1 VIEFKTE
8 SVYFIPVEEKFIIY
22 LPHKPLA
29 FIGNGAMVQFI
40 KNLQSGQKISDDYE
54 TMPLLQRIGF
64 FDADRRVLSPET
76 EIKPFKPTIGVLLLT
91 TACNLSCVYCYASAG
106 SGTGKTMPLATGKW
120 LIDRVYQNAKELG
133 KDQFSLCIHGGGEP
147 TVVPKRMR
155 ELVKYAHNKDIKCK
169 VSLTTNGYF
178 TATAAETLLD
188 GISEVSFSFD
198 GLAEIQN
205 RQRPTANG
213 NGSFAR
219 VFHTLKLIEQK
230 NIPYGIRMSVMD
242 DSVDALPENM
252 EFLCRNT
259 QCHTFQVEPV
269 FKSGRARLRDNS
281 FKDNARFTRSFIS
294 AMEIAFEHGR
304 HMYYSGVRPWLV
316 TNSFCLAPHEALII
330 NHDNELTTCYEVY
343 DRSHELG
350 ELFFYGALN
359 DKNEPEM
366 DFSKRDRLFEKIK
379 FRQAACVEKAC
390 FCFPHCAGDCPPKAF
405 LSQEN
410 SESGFSDRCEL
421 NRELT
426 KEMLSFYI
434 EKSGG
439 VWHGDKLAKG

>member
-1 VIEFKTE
+1 MSHSKTA
-8 SVYFIPVEEKFIIY
+8 STYFIPVDEKFIIY

-29 FIGNGAMVQFI
+29 FIGNQSMVQFI
-40 KNLQSGQKISDDYE
+40 KNFQAGKKKSDDHE
-54 TMPLLQRIGF
+54 TVQMLQQIGF
-64 FDADRRVLSPET
+64 FEADRRVLSPET
-76 EIKPFKPTIGVLLLT
+76 EIKPFKPTIGVILLT

-106 SGTGKTMPLATGKW
+106 FTKGKTMPLATGKW
-120 LIDRVYQNAKELG
+120 LIDHVYQNATEQG
-133 KDQFSLCIHGGGEP
+133 KDQFSLCLHGGGEP
-147 TVVPKRMR
+147 TVVPKRMA
-155 ELVKYAHNKDIKCK
+155 ELVAYAHEKDIKCK

-178 TATAAETLLD
+178 TTKAAETLLD
-188 GISEVSFSFD
+188 GVSEVSFSFD

-205 RQRPTANG
+205 RQRLTAKG
-213 NGSFAR
+213 KGSFKR
-219 VFHTLKLIEQK
+219 VFQTLKIIEQK

-259 QCHTFQVEPV
+259 QCRVFQVEPV

-281 FKDNARFTRSFIS
+281 FKDNATFIRAFMD
-294 AMEIAFEHGR
+294 AMEIVFEYSR

-316 TNSFCLAPHEALII
+316 TNSFCMAPHEALIV
-330 NHDNELTTCYEVY
+330 NHNNEFTTCYEVY

-359 DKNEPEM
+359 GKNEPKM
-366 DFSKRDRLFEKIK
+366 DFSKREQLFQEIK
-379 FRQAACVEKAC
+379 SRQQMCAKKEC
-390 FCFPHCAGDCPPKAF
+390 FCLPHCAGDCPPKAF

-410 SESGFSDRCEL
+410 NESGFSDRCEL

-426 KEMLSFYI
+426 KEMLFFYI

-439 VWHGDKLAKG
+439 VWHGDKLAKR

>member
-1 VIEFKTE
+1 VNFNKTE
-8 SVYFIPVEEKFIIY
+8 STYFIPVEEKFIIY

-29 FIGNGAMVQFI
+29 FIGNGAMVEFI
-40 KNLQSGQKISDDYE
+40 KDFQAGQELSDSDE
-54 TMPLLQRIGF
+54 TMKLLQRISF
-64 FDADRRVLSPET
+64 FEAEQRVLPPEK
-76 EIKPFKPTIGVLLLT
+76 IDKLFKPTIGVLLLT
-91 TACNLSCVYCYASAG
+91 TSCNLSCVYCYASAG
-106 SGTGKTMPLATGKW
+106 FGKGKTMPLATGKW

-133 KDQFSLCIHGGGEP
+133 RDQFSLCIHGGGEP

-155 ELVKYAHNKDIKCK
+155 ELIKYAHNKDIKCK

-178 TATAAETLLD
+178 TAKAAETLLD
-188 GISEVSFSFD
+188 GVSEVSFSFD

-205 RQRPTANG
+205 HQRPTANG

-219 VFHTLKLIEQK
+219 VFQTLKIIEQK

-242 DSVDALPENM
+242 DSVGRLPENM

-259 QCHTFQVEPV
+259 QCRTFQVEPV
-269 FKSGRARLRDNS
+269 FTSGRARLQGNAL
-281 FKDNARFTRSFIS
+281 KDNAKFIHAFMD

-316 TNSFCLAPHEALII
+316 TNSFCMAPHEALII

-359 DKNEPEM
+359 GKNEPEM
-366 DFSKRDRLFEKIK
+366 DFSKRERLFEKIK
-379 FRQAACVEKAC
+379 SRQEMCAKKEC

-405 LSQEN
+405 LSQDD

-426 KEMLSFYI
+426 KEMLLFYI

-439 VWHGDKLAKG
+439 VWHGDKLAKQ